1 MTTHGRH
8 SSFSRV
14 APWACALA
22 ACALTACGG
31 GRAGHSGDSDGAP
44 TGATDAGPPLGDAAP
59 PAADAHVP
67 PASRVIPIYI
77 TATDNTQ
84 DQLDRR
90 TTTFENILGGIQD
103 WYGETMGARYDRA
116 TFYFEPVRVLAGHY
130 TSAQWLD
137 FGRNGFLYPDGH
149 RTSADGA
156 CAMWYGA
163 LYELQDLGLLADAGL
178 PALGT
183 DGVFYY
189 VVNGGGDN
197 GSCGAGGYLAA
208 SEAQLLDDAAQQC
221 PTGRFDADAIDCRAP
236 GAIAHEAGH
245 GFGLP
250 HAADRPTCTGGP
262 SVMDVWWLYDDGAS
276 LCEEDKADLAAS
288 GYFTWRAGW

>member
-1 MTTHGRH
+1 MIRDMRGR
-8 SSFSRV
+8 FGGV
-14 APWACALA
+14 ALLACAVA
-22 ACALTACGG
+22 ACGG
-31 GRAGHSGDSDGAP
+31 GGTGHSGDADGAIS
-44 TGATDAGPPLGDAAP
+44 GAAADAGPPPGDAAP
-59 PAADAHVP
+59 PPGDSH
-67 PASRVIPIYI
+67 PAPTRRLIPIYI

-84 DQLDRR
+84 DEIDRR
-90 TTTFENILGGIQD
+90 IATFEDILGGIQD
-103 WYGETMGARYDRA
+103 WYGETMGAPYDRA
-116 TFYFEPVRVLAGHY
+116 TFYFEPVHVLAGHY
-130 TSAQWLD
+130 ASAEWYD
-137 FGRNGFLYPDGH
+137 FGRHGFLYPDGT

-156 CAMWYGA
+156 CSMWYGA
-163 LYELQDLGLLADAGL
+163 IYELQDRGLLADAGL

-208 SEAQLLDDAAQQC
+208 SEAQVLVDAAVQC
-221 PTGRFDADAIDCRAP
+221 PTGRLVDGAIDCRAP
-236 GAIAHEAGH
+236 GVIAHEAGH